1 MGLIISVITT
11 LPPVVSSQSR
21 TLARLASLLLFL
33 AFNLADDPIF
43 PNRHRCTLPARKA
56 SNGKREKT
64 LGDSH
69 CCAAERRPRH
79 LLPDFADLLCPDLSL
94 VHAPMIPGLRANS
107 HVSLQLGKETQSIK
121 HTHNFN
127 FSGGLTTSQFPVFTL
142 YLQVKFQQNQMK
154 EIFQKPKI

>member
-43 PNRHRCTLPARKA
+43 PNRHRCTLPAGGRQM
-56 SNGKREKT
+56 KRERR
-64 LGDSH
+64 L
-69 CCAAERRPRH
+69 CCDGEKRPRH

-94 VHAPMIPGLRANS
+94 VHAPMIPGLLANS
-107 HVSLQLGKETQSIK
+107 HVSLQLGKEAQSIK

>member
-43 PNRHRCTLPARKA
+43 PNRHRCTLPPGERKME
-56 SNGKREKT
+56 RERR
-64 LGDSH
+64 LSRDIQY
-69 CCAAERRPRH
+69 CAAERRQRH

-94 VHAPMIPGLRANS
+94 VHAPMIPGWRENS
-107 HVSLQLGKETQSIK
+107 HVSLQLGKEAQSIK

>member
-43 PNRHRCTLPARKA
+43 PNQHRCTLPAGGRQIE
-56 SNGKREKT
+56 RERR
-64 LGDSH
+64 LLRDIH
-69 CCAAERRPRH
+69 CCAAGRRPRH
-79 LLPDFADLLCPDLSL
+79 LFLDFADLLCPDLSL
-94 VHAPMIPGLRANS
+94 VHAPMIPGLLANS
-107 HVSLQLGKETQSIK
+107 HVSLQLGEETQSIK

-142 YLQVKFQQNQMK
+142 YLQVIFQQNQMK
-154 EIFQKPKI
+154 EIFQIPKI